1 MNPFLTLLIM
11 IPLIVSGI
19 FAMGAIFGLIKH
31 GPRWDIFSAFALFTI
46 ICGYL
51 VELLRRSLTRRWALL
66 EFPGSAHV
74 DISVK
79 EKLTSLTLL
88 ETYFVIGLLAIYW
101 FKVASVRKWA
111 GLVLFTFG
119 FILCC
124 AAIYQLRQQRTPD
137 HRLSAGVTAT
147 QLQMIEASLSSS
159 MKKRNYFLI
168 SLVSLGLLAVMQYMF
183 LGGASYWSFIDLLGF
198 LFLVFS
204 YGLWFIL
211 TNLAKARR
219 ACALRQA
226 ASEGPSGGSN
236 YTG

>member
-1 MNPFLTLLIM
+1 M
-11 IPLIVSGI
+11 
-19 FAMGAIFGLIKH
+19 
-31 GPRWDIFSAFALFTI
+31 
-46 ICGYL
+46 
-51 VELLRRSLTRRWALL
+51 TRRGALL

-79 EKLTSLTLL
+79 KKLTSLTLL
-88 ETYFVIGLLAIYW
+88 ETYLVIGLLAIYW

-124 AAIYQLRQQRTPD
+124 SAIYQLRQQRTPD
-137 HRLSAGVTAT
+137 PRLSAGVTAT
-147 QLQMIEASLSSS
+147 QLQMIEASLFSIA
-159 MKKRNYFLI
+159 KKRNYFLI
-168 SLVSLGLLAVMQYMF
+168 SLVSLGLLAIMQYMF

-204 YGLWFIL
+204 YGLWLML
-211 TNLAKARR
+211 TSIAKGRQ

-226 ASEGPSGGSN
+226 ESEGPGGSSD
-236 YTG
+236 YTS